1 MKKLLILAAAA
12 IAAGAATAEFARVP
26 RAALKALKVTRGK
39 PFTSGVLFIEGR
51 YVPPPYVVERY
62 GLALRV
68 NGEQVTGP
76 LIAWEEFLKTQEGVV
91 VTRTETPAPVSAP
104 AASAHAASASAAFA
118 SAAPAPAAFASAD
131 DDPLADLFDDDP
143 APKKPAV
150 SAAPARPAARAV
162 TTVVSFDGEFRANAA
177 SDALLR
183 TLNQM
188 RTDVDAHL
196 RRGGFICFGSAY
208 SRVTGDA
215 GAMRTVLNKLPELM
229 KNSPSARAFS
239 DGIRDAGLVYFPEA
253 LNRDLYRNRIDYL
266 KLIDRRRVLREE
278 EKLNSLLNRNLRY

>member
-1 MKKLLILAAAA
+1 
-12 IAAGAATAEFARVP
+12 
-26 RAALKALKVTRGK
+26 
-39 PFTSGVLFIEGR
+39 
-51 YVPPPYVVERY
+51 
-62 GLALRV
+62 
-68 NGEQVTGP
+68 
-76 LIAWEEFLKTQEGVV
+76 
-91 VTRTETPAPVSAP
+91 
-104 AASAHAASASAAFA
+104 
-118 SAAPAPAAFASAD
+118 
-131 DDPLADLFDDDP
+131 
-143 APKKPAV
+143 
-150 SAAPARPAARAV
+150 V
-162 TTVVSFDGEFRANAA
+162 TTVVSFDGELRANEQ

-183 TLNQM
+183 KLNQM

-266 KLIDRRRVLREE
+266 KLVDRRRVLREE
-278 EKLNSLLNRNLRY
+278 EKLNNLLNRNLTY